1 MTSVCLIWIS
11 VPVTKFAVHLAVIKM
26 HEALVSDEGQ
36 CKAFNLKIN
45 FIFVQIYSVS
55 QDRSYTKPHFESKGV
70 KNLLKI

>member
-1 MTSVCLIWIS
+1 MLPSLQSTWLLLRCMKPW
-11 VPVTKFAVHLAVIKM
+11 FQN
-26 HEALVSDEGQ
+26 EGQ